1 MNRGGSADLA
11 KQIDAIRARGE
22 RLTPQRLMVL
32 DAVRDLA
39 GHQTAEAIF
48 EHVRLRYPYA
58 NLATIYRALAWLKA
72 QSLVSETDLGGGQ
85 IEYEFLGERRHHH
98 LVCLR
103 CGLQMEFGDDA
114 VLSLGETLRERYGFE
129 PRIDHLAIFG
139 ICRWCREASSRSLA
153 E

>member
-1 MNRGGSADLA
+1 MSRDGGADPGRQL
-11 KQIDAIRARGE
+11 DAIRARGE

-48 EHVRLRYPYA
+48 AHVRLRYPYA
-58 NLATIYRALAWLKA
+58 NLATIYRALAWLKEQA
-72 QSLVSETDLGGGQ
+72 LVSETDLGGGQ

-103 CGLQMEFGDDA
+103 CGMQAEFGEDA
-114 VLSLGETLRERYGFE
+114 VVSLAATLRERYDFE

-139 ICRWCREASSRSLA
+139 VCRHCRGEG
-153 E
+153 

>member
-1 MNRGGSADLA
+1 VSRDGGADPGRQL
-11 KQIDAIRARGE
+11 DTIRARGE

-48 EHVRLRYPYA
+48 AHVRLRYPYA
-58 NLATIYRALAWLKA
+58 NLATIYRALAWLKEQA
-72 QSLVSETDLGGGQ
+72 LVSETDLGGGQ

-103 CGLQMEFGDDA
+103 CGMQAEFGEDA
-114 VLSLGETLRERYGFE
+114 VVSLAATLRERYDFE

-139 ICRWCREASSRSLA
+139 VCRHCRGEG
-153 E
+153 

>member
-1 MNRGGSADLA
+1 MSVSKGDGADFDGQL
-11 KQIDAIRARGE
+11 DAIRARGE

-32 DAVRDLA
+32 DAVRDLP

-48 EHVRLRYPYA
+48 AHVRSRYPYA
-58 NLATIYRALAWLKA
+58 NLATIYRALAWLKE

-103 CGLQMEFGDDA
+103 CGRQVEFG
-114 VLSLGETLRERYGFE
+114 
-129 PRIDHLAIFG
+129 
-139 ICRWCREASSRSLA
+139 
-153 E
+153 